1 MGRAFNK
8 LPERIK
14 YDMDLRKIVDN
25 QRAKMIAAGLKGL
38 EKMDVDALT
47 FEAGMLG
54 CNDAAHVSILM
65 LTRLGESENPYVY
78 AFDAANMP
86 QDSMYIEFLKSAER
100 VSGGEFCPRDVR
112 QRMVAGKE
120 RVNFVWRGKSYTYQ
134 ANIQANWLDDGI
146 IDYINEIINKAGIK
160 DKKFFGFFDGG
171 QGIVLLYNTFE
182 WVVGLLNAMQ

>member
-1 MGRAFNK
+1 MEYIRVTEENIEKEHICCAISSNRDVQVVSK
-8 LPERIK
+8 KAWLTERFR
-14 YDMDLRKIVDN
+14 D
-25 QRAKMIAAGLKGL
+25 GL
-38 EKMDVDALT
+38 V
-47 FEAGMLG
+47 
-54 CNDAAHVSILM
+54 
-65 LTRLGESENPYVY
+65 
-78 AFDAANMP
+78 
-86 QDSMYIEFLKSAER
+86 FLKSAER
-100 VSGGEFCPRDVR
+100 VSGGEFCPRDVK